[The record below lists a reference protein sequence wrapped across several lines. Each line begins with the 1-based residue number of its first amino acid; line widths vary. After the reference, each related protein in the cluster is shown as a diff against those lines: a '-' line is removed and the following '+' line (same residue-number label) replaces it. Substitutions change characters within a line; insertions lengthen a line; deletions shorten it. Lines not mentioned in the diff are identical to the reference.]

1 MKYSEV
7 LILLEENNI
16 SVKKYYGQNFLIDD
30 NIINNIVTKSNI
42 DKDTNVI
49 EIGPGLGSLTDVLC
63 KTANKVLCYE
73 IDSDMVKILNNR
85 FKDTNVI
92 IKQED
97 FLKANIDED
106 ISKYFDNHKVV
117 VAANLPYYITTPIL
131 LKILEESKLIKQ
143 LTVMVQKEVGDRIC
157 GTVKTKDYNAL
168 SVLVQYYTI
177 PETIINVNQNSFY
190 PKPDV
195 ASSVLLIKYREELSF
210 KANNESFFKEFN
222 RNIFKMR
229 RKTLINNLKTSYKIG
244 GDRLIE
250 FIKANN
256 LKESVRSE
264 ELSVEQIVSL
274 ANNFEIFLGECK

>member
-1 MKYSEV
+1 M
-7 LILLEENNI
+7 
-16 SVKKYYGQNFLIDD
+16 IDD

-157 GTVKTKDYNAL
+157 GIVKTKDYNAL

-244 GDRLIE
+244 GDKLIE

-274 ANNFEIFLGECK
+274 ANNIEIFLGECK